1 MSSSD
6 HNMPRWLSFTSLI
19 VSVIGMADSMY
30 LTVHH
35 LTGEQVPCNL
45 VNGCEKVLTSEYA
58 ELFGIPIAAFGLL
71 AYFSSFSLSVLTV
84 FGRRWAWQ
92 LFGGLSLTMAGVSTW
107 LVYLQWSVIKAFC
120 QFCLLSAGSSLVL
133 LLLFLFSLPRLNQK
147 K

>member
-1 MSSSD
+1 
-6 HNMPRWLSFTSLI
+6 
-19 VSVIGMADSMY
+19 MY

-45 VNGCEKVLTSEYA
+45 VSGCEKVLTSEYA
-58 ELFGIPIAAFGLL
+58 ELFGVPIAAFGLL

-92 LFGGLSLTMAGVSTW
+92 LFGGISLTMAGVSTW

>member
-1 MSSSD
+1 
-6 HNMPRWLSFTSLI
+6 
-19 VSVIGMADSMY
+19 MADSMY

-120 QFCLLSAGSSLVL
+120 QFCLLSASSSLVL
-133 LLLFLFSLPRLNQK
+133 LLLFLFSLPRLGRK